1 MHYTLKIC
9 EIKFLNIVH
18 VSFYDFLY
26 RQVGSVVSRSRPGTY
41 NLMPGHQRDVLN
53 PRRTLA
59 LIKTNH
65 RQQPQ
70 KNAREKGEIAE
81 GITLKLFLCHFS
93 TVFPRRRP
101 LLAGES
107 FVAHFPRICHA
118 LTL

>member
-1 MHYTLKIC
+1 MDLD
-9 EIKFLNIVH
+9 LGSGGLPVGGGWW
-18 VSFYDFLY
+18 VAVG
-26 RQVGSVVSRSRPGTY
+26 QVGSVVSRSRPGTY